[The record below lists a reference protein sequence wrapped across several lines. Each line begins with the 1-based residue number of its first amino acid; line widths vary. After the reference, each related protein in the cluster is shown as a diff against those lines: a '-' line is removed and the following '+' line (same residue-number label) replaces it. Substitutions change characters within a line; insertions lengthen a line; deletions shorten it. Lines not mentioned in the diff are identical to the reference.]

1 MNRRCA
7 AALLAASS
15 CLPAQEDLEPLQPL
29 TPQVV
34 LETVGPDGWRARLG
48 PTNLGSLFASEDG
61 RALWQPLVEP
71 MLDAWAGM
79 LGGEDA
85 YRRASARIFDYGGVV
100 RFAWRR
106 SMEDV
111 VSFAVVVDGDG
122 RTDPAS
128 LAADLRRLIEA
139 LVPGEW
145 STAVVA
151 GREVELR
158 SDEGMSLSAP
168 RVDGGQLS
176 ILGGDPSGLEEAMGV
191 HAWLAA
197 RPATLATPKPGS
209 PAAQLRF
216 DLQGLFASNGRGPDQ
231 TMLALFG
238 LDSLRDLT
246 LRVSA
251 AGPRV
256 QIGADVTTDGP
267 PRGLAKAMMPASTGV
282 SGLAALLPEKTS
294 AAKVARLDPHA
305 LVEGIFAAAEAEL
318 EGAREDAEEYFGLD
332 LADDLFA
339 HATDEL
345 LVLGSPL
352 VDFDRASEATW
363 ALAWR
368 LRDDAKFGDA
378 LRKVL
383 KQTRGFLSGSETVDV
398 DGVELRRYGNLIG
411 YDLWIGVGN
420 GLWVIAAGRDAEE
433 QATALLR
440 QAKGAALAS
449 TPAPPRGFDDLR
461 RYLPAGCNGF
471 SQADLADISGVPVD
485 WWLMLLPELL
495 PSELGSAVD
504 DEQAEA
510 QAEALRALLVEHHL
524 GLVRTATGSAD
535 GTWRWRLYW

>member
-1 MNRRCA
+1 MTFRST
-7 AALLAASS
+7 AALLTALS
-15 CLPAQEDLEPLQPL
+15 CLPAQAEPAPIAPL
-29 TPQVV
+29 APQVV

-48 PTNLGSLFASEDG
+48 PTNLGGLLASEEG
-61 RALWQPLVEP
+61 RSLWRPLVQP

-79 LGGEDA
+79 LGSQDA
-85 YRRASARIFDYGGVV
+85 YREASERILGYGGVA

-106 SMEDV
+106 SSTGQ
-111 VSFAVVVDGDG
+111 VSFAVVLDTDG
-122 RTDPAS
+122 RTDPAA
-128 LAADLRRLIEA
+128 LAAELRRLIEV

-145 STAVVA
+145 TARAVA
-151 GREVELR
+151 GRDVELR
-158 SDEGMSLSAP
+158 SDAGMSLSAP
-168 RVDGGQLS
+168 RVDGAQLS
-176 ILGGDPSGLEEAMGV
+176 ILGGDPAAVGEAMGLR
-191 HAWLAA
+191 AWLTA

-216 DLQGLFASNGRGPDQ
+216 DLRGLFATNGRGPDQ

-246 LRVSA
+246 LHVSA
-251 AGPRV
+251 AGPHV
-256 QIGADVTTDGP
+256 QIGADVTTDGA
-267 PRGLAKAMMPASTGV
+267 PRGLAKAMMPTSAGV
-282 SGLAALLPEKTS
+282 SGLAALLPEETS

-305 LVEGIFAAAEAEL
+305 LVEGLFAAAEAEM
-318 EGAREDAEEYFGLD
+318 EGAREDAADYFGLD

-368 LRDDAKFGDA
+368 LRDDTKFRAA
-378 LRKVL
+378 LQKIL

-440 QAKGAALAS
+440 QAKGTELAS

-471 SQADLADISGVPVD
+471 ARADLADIAGVPVD

-495 PSELGSAVD
+495 PPGLGAGVD
-504 DEQAEA
+504 DEQAEE
-510 QAEALRALLVEHHL
+510 QAEAMRAMLIEHHL
-524 GLVRTATGSAD
+524 GVLRTATGSAD
-535 GTWRWRLYW
+535 GTWRWRLFW

>member
-7 AALLAASS
+7 AALFAALG
-15 CLPAQEDLEPLQPL
+15 CLPAQEDLQPL
-29 TPQVV
+29 APQVV

-48 PTNLGSLFASEDG
+48 PTNLGGLFASEEG

-71 MLDAWAGM
+71 MLGAWAGM
-79 LGGEDA
+79 LGDPAA
-85 YRRASARIFDYGGVV
+85 YREASERIFGYGGVM
-100 RFAWRR
+100 RFGWRR
-106 SMEDV
+106 SSAGEV
-111 VSFAVVVDGDG
+111 GFALVLDTDG
-122 RTDPAS
+122 RTEPAA
-128 LAADLRRLIEA
+128 LAAELRQLIEV

-145 STAVVA
+145 TAQVVA
-151 GREVELR
+151 GRDVELR
-158 SDEGMSLSAP
+158 SSPGMTLSAP
-168 RVDGGQLS
+168 RVDGAQLS
-176 ILGGDPSGLEEAMGV
+176 ILGGDPPAIGEAMGLR
-191 HAWLAA
+191 AWLIA

-209 PAAQLRF
+209 PAARLRF
-216 DLQGLFASNGRGPDQ
+216 DLQDLFATNSRGPDK
-231 TMLALFG
+231 TMLGLLG

-251 AGPRV
+251 AGPHV

-267 PRGLAKAMMPASTGV
+267 PRGLVKAMIPARAGV

-305 LVEGIFAAAEAEL
+305 LAEGLFVAAEAEL
-318 EGAREDAEEYFGLD
+318 EGLREDAEEYFGLD

-368 LRDDAKFGDA
+368 LKDDAKFGAA

-398 DGVELRRYGNLIG
+398 DGVELRRYGNLVG

-440 QAKGAALAS
+440 QSKGKELAS
-449 TPAPPRGFDDLR
+449 TSAPPRGFDDLR

-471 SQADLADISGVPVD
+471 ARADLADITGVPVD

-495 PSELGSAVD
+495 PSELGSSLD
-504 DEQAEA
+504 DEQAET
-510 QAEALRALLVEHHL
+510 QAEALRAMLVEHHL
-524 GLVRTATGSAD
+524 NKVRTATGAAD
-535 GTWRWRLYW
+535 GTWRWRLFW